1 MSFLQ
6 KRLCSRLYESV
17 CVFSW
22 PHTHTT
28 KQIQRI
34 RSAAERLSFSPAAT
48 VTRTTCDNRVIV
60 GRQMA
65 ERPLDSPIVGGMK

>member
-1 MSFLQ
+1 M
-6 KRLCSRLYESV
+6 KVCV

-22 PHTHTT
+22 PHTRTT

-34 RSAAERLSFSPAAT
+34 RSAAERLSFSPAAA
-48 VTRTTCDNRVIV
+48 VVARTTCDNRVIV

>member
-1 MSFLQ
+1 MSFIQ

-17 CVFSW
+17 CVFLAT
-22 PHTHTT
+22 HTHTT
-28 KQIQRI
+28 KQMQRI
-34 RSAAERLSFSPAAT
+34 RSAAERRSFSHAAA

-65 ERPLDSPIVGGMK
+65 ARPLDSPIVGGMK